1 MGLLAPLYALAAL
14 AIAGPILFH
23 LIRRQPQGRVLFSSL
38 MFLRAS
44 PPRLTRKSRLDN
56 LLLLVLRV
64 LALVMIALA
73 FSRPYWRQKDLVS
86 QTAPARTVALLIDTS
101 GSMQRA
107 DVWQAAIK
115 EAGRVL
121 DGLTVEDQVA
131 LFTIDSRL
139 NAVVPLGQFLQS
151 DSNAKQGDSLGLV
164 KQALKELN
172 PTWNAGELA
181 IGLIGV
187 AEQLSVRS
195 LGAEGSAISNAQ
207 IVLISDFHVE
217 SGIEE
222 LQGYAWP
229 DSIPV
234 DLRVVGTKL
243 PGNARATLMQADE
256 AGVTSSAER
265 KVRIENNSQSTK
277 EAFSLLWVDES
288 GKALGPQTSI
298 QVPAGQVRVV
308 TLPAQP
314 DGSRQVKLEGD
325 DWSGDNDLFVPR
337 GESVVQRILYC
348 GTQPEQAEE
357 DLSYFLSQA
366 PLSNGM
372 FRREVVNVKAEELQ
386 LLALQENVV
395 AVVFE
400 PTVETYKHAKFLRS
414 VALRGTSVI
423 VVFTEQSG
431 AGPEASKFLETLWTD
446 IDAVPDQTLVSISEA
461 GRKQHAMIASVDYRN
476 SVFGALADPRF
487 NDFSKIRI
495 WKHRKVEWTGSP
507 TTTDLRS
514 VTSATEAVVADG
526 KTDATKDATNDAK
539 FANLQVLARLDDG
552 AAWLV
557 RQQADKGNIW
567 LLTSG
572 WQTTESSFALSSKF
586 IPVMM
591 NLVDPNPRQ
600 LSFTRVVDV
609 GQAVEVEDLPP
620 LTIVDQTGQEL
631 DSRAIDE
638 VTGKITFEKPGLY
651 SVKGSKWSQQLAVQ
665 LPISESRLTPMD
677 SSVLKQFGLATEKL
691 QSDQEIAD
699 RLRQMKIEE
708 LEQQQ
713 KIWKWILVAG
723 LAILLVETFV
733 AGWAAKNM

>member
-23 LIRRQPQGRVLFSSL
+23 LIRRQPQGRLLFSSL
-38 MFLRAS
+38 MFLRSS

-56 LLLLVLRV
+56 LLLLLLRV

-107 DVWQAAIK
+107 DVWQAAVQ

-139 NAVVPLGQFLQS
+139 NAVVPLGQFLES
-151 DSNAKQGDSLGLV
+151 DSNPKQGDSLELV
-164 KQALKELN
+164 TQALKELK
-172 PTWNAGELA
+172 PSWNAGKLA
-181 IGLIGV
+181 SGLIGV

-195 LGAEGSAISNAQ
+195 LGAESAAISNAQ
-207 IVLISDFHVE
+207 IVLISDFHIE

-234 DLRVVGTKL
+234 DLRIVGSKS
-243 PGNARATLMQADE
+243 PGNARATLMAEE
-256 AGVTSSAER
+256 AGVSSMADR

-277 EAFSLLWVDES
+277 EALTLVWVDDK
-288 GKALGPQTSI
+288 GKPLGPQTSI

-314 DGSRQVKLEGD
+314 EASRQIRLEGD
-325 DWSGDNDLFVPR
+325 DWFGDNELFVPR

-348 GTQPEQAEE
+348 GTQSKQAEE

-366 PLSNGM
+366 PLSNAM
-372 FRREVVNVKAEELQ
+372 FRREVVDVKAEELQ
-386 LLALQENVV
+386 LQAVQENVV
-395 AVVFE
+395 AVVIE
-400 PTVETYKHAKFLRS
+400 PTVETYKQAEFLRT
-414 VALRGTSVI
+414 VALGGTSVI
-423 VVFTEQSG
+423 IVLTEQSG
-431 AGPEASKFLETLWTD
+431 AGPEASKFLESLWSD
-446 IDAVPDQTLVSISEA
+446 REAVHNQTQVSISEA
-461 GRKQHAMIASVDYRN
+461 ERKQHAMIASVDYRN
-476 SVFGALADPRF
+476 AVFGALADPRF

-495 WKHRKVEWTGSP
+495 WKHRKVEWPGLLMTKDLGS
-507 TTTDLRS
+507 DAA
-514 VTSATEAVVADG
+514 ATE
-526 KTDATKDATNDAK
+526 DAK
-539 FANLQVLARLDDG
+539 DTSNVAIQNNLQVLARLDDG

-557 RQQADKGNIW
+557 RQEAGKGNIW

-600 LSFTRVVDV
+600 LGFTRVVDV
-609 GQAVEVEDLPP
+609 GQAVEVEDQPP
-620 LTIVDQTGQEL
+620 FKVIDQSGKER

-638 VTGKITFEKPGLY
+638 ASGKITFDKPGLY
-651 SVKGSKWSQQLAVQ
+651 SVRGSKWNQQLAVQ

-677 SSVLKQFGLATEKL
+677 SSVLQQFGLATEKL

-713 KIWKWILVAG
+713 KIWKWILVSG

-733 AGWAAKNM
+733 AGLAAKNM

>member
-38 MFLRAS
+38 MFLRSS

-56 LLLLVLRV
+56 LLLLLLRV
-64 LALVMIALA
+64 LALIMIALA

-101 GSMQRA
+101 GSMQRS
-107 DVWQAAIK
+107 DVWQAAMQ

-121 DGLTVEDQVA
+121 AGLNAQDQVA

-139 NAVVPLGQFLQS
+139 NTVVPLGQFLQS
-151 DSNAKQGDSLGLV
+151 DSIPKQGDSLGLV
-164 KQALKELN
+164 KQALKDLK
-172 PTWNAGELA
+172 PTWNAGKLA
-181 IGLIGV
+181 SGLIGV

-207 IVLISDFHVE
+207 VVLISDFHVE

-234 DLRVVGTKL
+234 DLRVVGSKS
-243 PGNARATLMQADE
+243 PGNARATLMQAE
-256 AGVTSSAER
+256 ETGVTASAEC
-265 KVRIENNSQSTK
+265 KIRIENNSQSTK
-277 EAFSLLWVDES
+277 EALSLLWVDDK
-288 GKALGPQTSI
+288 GKPLGPQTSI

-314 DGSRQVKLEGD
+314 EGSRQVRLEGD
-325 DWSGDNDLFVPR
+325 DWTGDNDLFVPR
-337 GESVVQRILYC
+337 GEAVVQRILYS
-348 GTQPEQAEE
+348 GTQPKQAEE

-366 PLSNGM
+366 PLSNAM
-372 FRREVVNVKAEELQ
+372 FRREVVNVKSEELQ
-386 LLALQENVV
+386 FQAEQQNVV

-400 PTVETYKHAKFLRS
+400 PSAETYEQAEFLRNM
-414 VALRGTSVI
+414 AIRGVSVI
-423 VVFTEQSG
+423 VVLTEQSA
-431 AGPEASKFLETLWTD
+431 AGPEASNFLESLWTAREVAPSQGRVT
-446 IDAVPDQTLVSISEA
+446 IAEA
-461 GRKQHAMIASVDYRN
+461 ERKQHAMIASVDYRN
-476 SVFGALADPRF
+476 AVFGSLADPRF

-495 WKHRKVEWTGSP
+495 WKHRKVDWSDSLKTKDLSSAAG
-507 TTTDLRS
+507 TTKDRN
-514 VTSATEAVVADG
+514 
-526 KTDATKDATNDAK
+526 DATNEASRES
-539 FANLQVLARLDDG
+539 LQVLARLDDG

-557 RQQADKGNIW
+557 RQQAGKGNIW

-591 NLVDPNPRQ
+591 NLIDPNPRQ
-600 LSFTRVVDV
+600 LGFTRVVDV
-609 GQAVEVEDLPP
+609 GQAVAVEDQPP
-620 LTIVDQTGQEL
+620 FTILDQTGREL

-638 VTGKITFEKPGLY
+638 ATGKITFDQPGLY
-651 SVKGSKWSQQLAVQ
+651 SVRGAKWSQQLAVQ

-677 SSVLKQFGLATEKL
+677 ASVLQQFGLATEKL
-691 QSDQEIAD
+691 QTDQEIAD

>member
-38 MFLRAS
+38 MFLRSS

-56 LLLLVLRV
+56 LLLLLLRV
-64 LALVMIALA
+64 LALVMVALA

-101 GSMQRA
+101 GSMQRS
-107 DVWQAAIK
+107 DVWQAAIQ

-121 DGLTVEDQVA
+121 AGLTADDQVA

-139 NAVVPLGQFLQS
+139 NAVVPLGQGLQS
-151 DSNAKQGDSLGLV
+151 DSNPKQGDSLGLV
-164 KQALKELN
+164 KQALKELK
-172 PTWNAGELA
+172 PTWNAGKLA
-181 IGLIGV
+181 SGLIGV

-207 IVLISDFHVE
+207 IVLISDFHME

-234 DLRVVGTKL
+234 DLRIVGSKS
-243 PGNARATLMQADE
+243 PSNARATLMQSDE
-256 AGVTSSAER
+256 SGVAASAER

-277 EAFSLLWVDES
+277 EALSLLWVDDK
-288 GKALGPQTSI
+288 GKAQGPQTSI
-298 QVPAGQVRVV
+298 QVPTGQVRVV
-308 TLPAQP
+308 TLPPQP
-314 DGSRQVKLEGD
+314 EGSRQVRLEGD
-325 DWSGDNDLFVPR
+325 DWSGDNELFVPR
-337 GESVVQRILYC
+337 GESVTQRILYC
-348 GTQPEQAEE
+348 GTQPKQAEE

-366 PLSNGM
+366 PLSNAM
-372 FRREVVNVKAEELQ
+372 FRREVINVKAEELQ
-386 LLALQENVV
+386 LQAVQENVV
-395 AVVFE
+395 AVVIE
-400 PTVETYKHAKFLRS
+400 PNVETYKQAEFLRS
-414 VALRGTSVI
+414 VALVGTSVI
-423 VVFTEQSG
+423 VVLTEQSG
-431 AGPEASKFLETLWTD
+431 DGPEAAKFLESLWTERE
-446 IDAVPDQTLVSISEA
+446 AVPNQTQVSISEA
-461 GRKQHAMIASVDYRN
+461 ERKQHAMIASVDYRN

-495 WKHRKVEWTGSP
+495 WKHRKVEWPGSIA
-507 TTTDLRS
+507 TTDTPSRAN
-514 VTSATEAVVADG
+514 ATEEN
-526 KTDATKDATNDAK
+526 KDPTNGASQ
-539 FANLQVLARLDDG
+539 ASLQVLARLDDG
-552 AAWLV
+552 AAWLI
-557 RQQADKGNIW
+557 RQQAGKGNIW

-600 LSFTRVVDV
+600 LGFTRVVDV
-609 GQAVEVEDLPP
+609 GQAVEVEDQPP
-620 LTIVDQTGQEL
+620 FKIIDQSGSEL

-638 VTGKITFEKPGLY
+638 ATGKITFEKPGLY
-651 SVKGSKWSQQLAVQ
+651 SVRGSKWSQQLAVQ

-677 SSVLKQFGLATEKL
+677 SSVLQQFGLATEKL
-691 QSDQEIAD
+691 QTDQEIAD

-713 KIWKWILVAG
+713 KIWKWILVTG